1 MNGGISEVPHSSAL
15 LFTNNLGQVVFA
27 DQALLHLLNYAE
39 AGEVTGEPLFKVL
52 RLEQQEVRALLDRLL
67 KTGRVGDEVL
77 EVPGP
82 GSEALR
88 LTFTGEASYDPSGS
102 FIGADIMLRP
112 VDEAGVEMSVPGAT
126 LDAEATPDLPRR
138 EIVAEAFS
146 PENDAFIQY
155 YFTTHVKALYVLLS
169 RLVGLWVQNNLD
181 KALNE
186 VAHKNGWRVWV
197 RGGVFEIAPSSANVT
212 VYSALLRQSVS
223 FATNLIGAGLVKK
236 QVDKTDSQMH
246 QGVLVLATQT
256 GLRDALR
263 NQR

>member
-1 MNGGISEVPHSSAL
+1 MNGGISEIPHSSAL

-27 DQALLHLLNYAE
+27 DQSLLRLLNYAE

-52 RLEQQEVRALLDRLL
+52 RLEQQEVRTLLDRLL
-67 KTGRVGDEVL
+67 KTGRVGGEVL
-77 EVPGP
+77 EIPGP
-82 GSEALR
+82 GSEPLR
-88 LTFTGEASYDPSGS
+88 LAFTGEASYDPSGS
-102 FIGADIMLRP
+102 FIGADILLRP
-112 VDEAGVEMSVPGAT
+112 VDEASQEPSAPGAT
-126 LDAEATPDLPRR
+126 PDIETAPSIPHR

-169 RLVGLWVQNNLD
+169 RLVGLWVQSNLD

-186 VAHKNGWRVWV
+186 AAQKNGWKVGV
-197 RGGVFEIAPSSANVT
+197 KGGVFEIALSSANVS
-212 VYSALLRQSVS
+212 VYSALLSQSVS
-223 FATNLIGAGLVKK
+223 FATNLIGAGIVKK
-236 QVDKTDSQMH
+236 EVDKTDAQMH